1 MILILLGP
9 PGAGKGTQARRL
21 QEEFDF
27 QQISTGDLVR
37 TEIASGSE
45 LGKKIKGIIDR
56 GEYPDDQIF
65 IDMFRREMS
74 KPAKGFICDGFPR
87 TLNQAQVLDKFLQET
102 NKTLTAVI
110 EMDVDQEL
118 LVKRLSGRFNCGK
131 CKASYND
138 YFSPPL
144 KEGVCDICG
153 STQFFRRS
161 DDTPEAV
168 KRRFEVYRDQTAPL
182 VDFYQTKGV
191 LYHVNADTSPDK
203 VHGEI
208 VKLLHKLIETDVSV
222 KLSSS

>member
-21 QEEFDF
+21 QEEFHLK
-27 QQISTGDLVR
+27 QIATGDLVR
-37 TEIASGSE
+37 EEIASGSD
-45 LGKKIKGIIDR
+45 LGKRIKAIIDR

-87 TLNQAQVLDKFLQET
+87 TINQAQVLDDFLTEI
-102 NKTLTAVI
+102 KKPLTAVI

-118 LVKRLSGRFNCGK
+118 LIKRLSGRFNCK
-131 CKASYND
+131 ECKASYND
-138 YFSPPL
+138 YFSPTL

-153 STQFFRRS
+153 STEFFRRS
-161 DDTPEAV
+161 DDNPEAV
-168 KRRFEVYRDQTAPL
+168 KRRFEVYREQTSQL
-182 VDFYQTKGV
+182 VDFYQAKGL
-191 LYHVNADTSPDK
+191 LYRVNGNNAPDE
-203 VHGEI
+203 VHAEI
-208 VKLLHKLIETDVSV
+208 VRLIHKLTSSEVSI